1 MRWRDG
7 IDSIVL
13 GATWLDLEVA
23 RREPVDAAVRT
34 KTTLPLLLRLYEDRG
49 VGRRRQRLFGHA
61 ILGVLASELDQI
73 WFSLSVK
80 RKNSVLL
87 FTLPVVF
94 AREEE
99 EYLGRVLRGNG
110 VKFSGLDKGMGFG
123 LKWAGK

>member
-1 MRWRDG
+1 M
-7 IDSIVL
+7 
-13 GATWLDLEVA
+13 
-23 RREPVDAAVRT
+23 P
-34 KTTLPLLLRLYEDRG
+34 
-49 VGRRRQRLFGHA
+49 GHA
-61 ILGVLASELDQI
+61 IQGVLASELDQI